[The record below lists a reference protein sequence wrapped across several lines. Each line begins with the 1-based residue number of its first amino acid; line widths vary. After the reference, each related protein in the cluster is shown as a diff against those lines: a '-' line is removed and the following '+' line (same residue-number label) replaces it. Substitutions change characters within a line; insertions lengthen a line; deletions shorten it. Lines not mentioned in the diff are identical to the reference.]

1 MEYTDVI
8 SRALKATVNIQD
20 FSVKEPIA
28 KSISEIVR
36 NEMQISLD
44 NIKPNPWAFHT
55 LCGNINRK
63 INEKYHINCSVM
75 IGEMGLYGENH
86 MNYVDFF
93 ALNYDDWRLVFVCH
107 AKFP

>member
-8 SRALKATVNIQD
+8 SRALNATVNIEYGN
-20 FSVKEPIA
+20 VKEPIV

-44 NIKPNPWAFHT
+44 NIKPNPLAFHT
-55 LCGNINRK
+55 LCSSINRK
-63 INEKYHINCSVM
+63 INEKYKIGCSIM
-75 IGEMGLYGENH
+75 IGEVGLYGEYSI
-86 MNYVDFF
+86 NYVDLF
-93 ALNYDDWRLVFVCH
+93 ALNYDEWRLLFACY